1 MLNFKRIVCA
11 VAVCAMVATAF
22 GAARRIMAFER
33 FDPEPI
39 AADGMAIINH
49 AQGTNTT
56 IAQVILSDFTPNQ
69 QYVVLVAGGSNMA
82 IDKTTFAFPVAR
94 MTIAHALIAGDDG
107 SLVADDKG
115 HLTVHL
121 TSADGEGNP
130 NLDSVVVVTFSDWIA
145 REPAPFST
153 QHIIRV
159 SATGG
164 PIAFQ

>member
-1 MLNFKRIVCA
+1 MLKFKRIVCA
-11 VAVCAMVATAF
+11 VAVCAMVVTAF
-22 GAARRIMAFER
+22 GAARKIKAFER

-49 AQGTNTT
+49 AQGANTT

-69 QYVVLVAGGSNMA
+69 QYVVLIATAGGMI
-82 IDKTTFAFPVAR
+82 IDKTTFASPVVRVTLANA
-94 MTIAHALIAGDDG
+94 MIAGDDG

-121 TSADGEGNP
+121 TSADGEGSP
-130 NLDSVVVVTFSDWIA
+130 NIDSVAVVTLTDWF
-145 REPAPFST
+145 EKTPAPFST
-153 QHIIRV
+153 QHIITA
-159 SATGG
+159 SAAGG